1 MASERYELKRVLAG
15 LPRTVRGSPIVIKAD
30 PKGKSYTYV
39 NGNSVFIRN
48 IEDPSECD
56 VYTQHSKDTTV
67 ACFSPSGFYMCSGDI
82 TGKVR
87 IWDLTQKE
95 HLLKY
100 EYQPISGAIKDIAW
114 TEDSKRI
121 AVCGE
126 GREKY
131 GAAFL
136 WDSGSS
142 CGDLTGPAKPCNSI
156 DIKQNRPYRLILASE
171 DYTSYFCEGPPF
183 KIKTIQSD
191 HNNFVNVCRYSPD
204 GSKYVTSGADGK
216 AFIYD
221 GKTGEL
227 LGEMNEAA
235 GRIHKG
241 GVYGMAWSPDSK
253 KLLTCSADKTAKIW
267 NMEEKN
273 YISNKEELVFTLGST
288 VEDMQVAC
296 AWIGDTLITVSLS
309 GKINYLDVENPSKPK
324 KIIVGHTK
332 AIISSCLNDDRS
344 LLFTSS
350 FDGAICCWDLKT
362 GEAELISGKGHTSQ
376 VSYLCAKGDTLYT
389 CGIDDTLRFISIP
402 ERKYKDDCVKLASQ
416 PQAMDVGNLGLV
428 VIACLKEVNCI
439 QDGKITHTY
448 KNSQTDNAN
457 VCVAI
462 NNDLGK
468 VCIGNEEGKVTV
480 FDLKGDE
487 LVSCDSFPC
496 NGKVTDIKFSPDNA
510 FIAAST
516 AKKQVKLVSA
526 TDFKA
531 EKQSWTF
538 HSVKVNSLSWAPD
551 SKHIAS
557 SGTDGHVFV
566 YDIEESHGPIHIR
579 GAHAQSIDVTSVQ
592 FKDNNTLIS
601 TGRQDCSIRVWD
613 IKHKQ

>member
-1 MASERYELKRVLAG
+1 MASPKFELKRVFAG
-15 LPRTVRGSPIVIKAD
+15 LPKTERGKPIVIKGD

-56 VYTQHSKDTTV
+56 VYTQHAKDTTV
-67 ACFSPSGFYMCSGDI
+67 ACFAPSGFYMCSADI

-100 EYQPISGAIKDIAW
+100 EYQPISGAIKDIVW

-126 GREKY
+126 GRSKY

-142 CGDLTGPAKPCNSI
+142 CGDLSGPSKSCNSI

-183 KIKTIQSD
+183 KMKNINSQHT
-191 HNNFVNVCRYSPD
+191 NFVNVCRYSPD
-204 GSKYVTSGADGK
+204 GSKFVTGGADGK

-227 LGEMNEAA
+227 LGEMNEPA

-267 NMEEKN
+267 NMEEKH
-273 YISNKEELVFTLGST
+273 YISNKEEVVFTFGT
-288 VEDMQVAC
+288 NIEDMQVTC
-296 AWIGDTLITVSLS
+296 AWIGETLITVSLS
-309 GKINYLDVENPSKPK
+309 GKINYLDVENPNKPK
-324 KIIVGHTK
+324 KIIEGHSK
-332 AIISSCLNDDRS
+332 AIIASCLNDDKS
-344 LLFTSS
+344 LMFTSS

-362 GEAELISGKGHTSQ
+362 GEAQLITGKGHSSQ
-376 VSYLCAKGDTLYT
+376 VSYLYAKGDTLYS

-402 ERKYKDDCVKLASQ
+402 DRKYKDDCVKLASQ
-416 PQAMDVGNLGLV
+416 PQSMAVGNLGLV
-428 VIACLKEVNCI
+428 VIACLNEINCV

-448 KNSQTDNAN
+448 KNSDPN
-457 VCVAI
+457 VSNCSVAL
-462 NNDLGK
+462 NDDLGK
-468 VCIGNEEGKVTV
+468 VCIGDEDGKVTV

-487 LVSCDSFPC
+487 LVPGESFPC
-496 NGKVTDIKFSPDNA
+496 NSKVTDLSFSPCNTY
-510 FIAAST
+510 IGAAT
-516 AKKQVKLVSA
+516 AKKQVKVVNTS
-526 TDFKA
+526 DFKTV
-531 EKQSWTF
+531 KQSWTT

-557 SGTDGHVFV
+557 SGTDGHIFI
-566 YDIEESHGPIHIR
+566 YNLEESQQPTQIR
-579 GAHAQSIDVTSVQ
+579 GAHAQSVDVTSIQ
-592 FKDNNTLIS
+592 FKDSNTLLS

-613 IKHKQ
+613 INI